1 MTLSTT
7 LTSAELIEQIQQAD
21 PSGEMPVAYLLSSAS
36 SPRPVSAA
44 SVQRDDDG
52 DTYLMVG

>member
-7 LTSAELIEQIQQAD
+7 LTTAQLIEQIQKAD
-21 PSGEMPVAYLLSSAS
+21 PTGEMPVAYLLSPVS

-44 SVQRDDDG
+44 GVERDDDG
-52 DTYLMVG
+52 DTYVMVG